1 MMPECD
7 LDDNDPLSDYLK
19 RAPMI
24 NAKKPLVSQ
33 CICCLGIPPHDL
45 NKFDSINSISGS
57 ERQSDINHNEIDT
70 GKDKLE
76 ASADVSKQQQKLFAG
91 FVSLQK
97 CVVSSSCFTAVDF
110 SALLLL
116 CNEAENL
123 LRTRELLEFSVE

>member
-24 NAKKPLVSQ
+24 TAKKPPVSQ

-45 NKFDSINSISGS
+45 TKFDSINSISGS

-76 ASADVSKQQQKLFAG
+76 ASADVSKQQKIYLQDLFLVFA
-91 FVSLQK
+91 
-97 CVVSSSCFTAVDF
+97 F

-116 CNEAENL
+116 RNEAENL
-123 LRTRELLEFSVE
+123 LRASELLEFFVK